1 MENEFLE
8 EEDKTEPQ
16 LKEFFKDLED
26 GDWSLEQDGIETLT
40 DNKKLKKYMNYKK
53 RYYKKKY
60 GEEATIPEIPPLPQ
74 KGATLEEMTDFCN
87 KLIELGFKPVF
98 PRGKIVPLKPPE

>member
-40 DNKKLKKYMNYKK
+40 ENKKLKKGIKTIEEQKFPIQNNYNRKNQNTNNYYESK
-53 RYYKKKY
+53 RK
-60 GEEATIPEIPPLPQ
+60 GEIYFQ
-74 KGATLEEMTDFCN
+74 FSDRF
-87 KLIELGFKPVF
+87 F
-98 PRGKIVPLKPPE
+98 

>member
-40 DNKKLKKYMNYKK
+40 ENKKLKKEIKKIEEQKFPIQNNYNRKNQNTNN
-53 RYYKKKY
+53 YY
-60 GEEATIPEIPPLPQ
+60 
-74 KGATLEEMTDFCN
+74 N
-87 KLIELGFKPVF
+87 KH
-98 PRGKIVPLKPPE
+98 